1 MKILMVASYLPYPLY
16 SGGHIRLYNLIK
28 NLSLRHD
35 ITLICEKRD
44 SQTKEDV
51 LEVEKICKKVI
62 TVRRKK
68 QWSFSNILKTGFSTN
83 PFLITGHT
91 SEEMQILI
99 KDEMVRQKFD
109 LIHVETFYVY
119 QNLPARNVMQS
130 VAGGPKVSIPIVLA
144 EHNIEYLVYQRYA
157 KLANPILKPLLY
169 ADVMKI
175 KRKEQETWKKAD
187 KLVAVSNIEK
197 TGMMR
202 EDVVVVPNGVDT
214 QSFNFRSFDKI
225 PKEKRILYIGDFKW
239 IQNKDALEFIL
250 KEIWPKI
257 LEKLSSLNKEVDL
270 KLWIVGRNIP
280 QNLKDLAKGE
290 NIIIDEDN
298 KDETPAIFAKSYILL
313 APFRI
318 AGGTSYKV
326 LESFASGVAVVTT
339 NLGVMGLEAKPN
351 ISVLVAQE
359 SEDLANH
366 VCDLLTDASLYKKL
380 TLNARKFVEE
390 NYDWKEITKKLEE
403 VYISVF

>member
-28 NLSLRHD
+28 NLSIRHD

-51 LEVEKICKKVI
+51 LEVEKICKKVV

-91 SEEMQILI
+91 NEEMQILI

-119 QNLPARNVMQS
+119 QNLP
-130 VAGGPKVSIPIVLA
+130 KVSIPVVLV

-169 ADVMKI
+169 ADIFKI
-175 KRKEQETWKKAD
+175 KRKEQEAWKKAD

-214 QSFNFRSFDKI
+214 ESFKFRSFDKV

-257 LEKLSSLNKEVDL
+257 LEKVGGLNKEIDL

-290 NIIIDEDN
+290 NIIVDEDN

-326 LESFASGVAVVTT
+326 LESFASGTAVVTT

-351 ISVLVAQE
+351 VSVLVAQE
-359 SEDLANH
+359 SEVLANQ
-366 VCDLLTDASLYKKL
+366 VFDLLTDASLYKRL
-380 TLNARKFVEE
+380 TLNARKFVQE
-390 NYDWKEITKKLEE
+390 NYDWKEISKKLEE
-403 VYISVF
+403 VYMSVF